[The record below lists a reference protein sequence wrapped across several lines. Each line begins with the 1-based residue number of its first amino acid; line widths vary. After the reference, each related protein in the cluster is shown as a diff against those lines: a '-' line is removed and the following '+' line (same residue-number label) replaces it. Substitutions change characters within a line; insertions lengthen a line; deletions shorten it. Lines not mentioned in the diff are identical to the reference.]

1 MSGFDI
7 NLGEVRAH
15 ADTVAT
21 ISSEVNAA
29 LKIAQA
35 TVGGDAYGAIGAFFA
50 SAIALASDDVRQA
63 ITKTAKAYADVQ
75 DGLRAVV
82 ADYQEID
89 DAHARVFGGGDG
101 TGPAAT
107 VVPVQEQPY
116 SHRQRRK
123 AIEVLER
130 ISAQHPV
137 SVATVALPPVKSLK
151 WWVGEIASASIGDHY
166 QKDVAHV
173 LAKPPTNANLKE
185 LAVTET
191 KFWNSERG
199 NWVGALLSADNRYDL
214 LVGSRDNWLAE
225 MPPAQRAQVR
235 QQLGL

>member
-15 ADTVAT
+15 AGTVAT
-21 ISSEVNAA
+21 ISNEVNGA

-35 TVGGDAYGAIGAFFA
+35 TVSGNAYGAIGSFFA
-50 SAIALASDDVRQA
+50 AAIALASADVREA
-63 ITKTAKAYADVQ
+63 ITKTAKAYSDVQ

-101 TGPAAT
+101 TVQPAQAT
-107 VVPVQEQPY
+107 PGQQPY
-116 SHRQRRK
+116 SPLQRQK

-130 ISAQHPV
+130 VSAQHPI
-137 SVATVALPPVKSLK
+137 SVATVALPPVKALK
-151 WWVGEIASASIGDHY
+151 WGIGETASGSIGDHY
-166 QKDVAHV
+166 EKDVAHV
-173 LAKPPTNANLKE
+173 LAKPPTDANLRE

-199 NWVGALLSADNRYDL
+199 NWAGSMLTAENRYDL
-214 LVGSRDNWLAE
+214 LVLSRHVWLAE
-225 MPPAQRAQVR
+225 MPMVLRAHVR